1 MPRRE
6 NIRMSKGN
14 IIFLNGTACSGK
26 STIAKALQETL
37 DGFYLHTGIDHY
49 LENLPEK
56 FNVFSDD
63 LDPQTAEGV
72 LWVMTNN
79 QQVIE
84 VRIGPAG
91 FRIIKG
97 MYRAIAAIAEA
108 GNDLIVDDALFER
121 RSLREAVHTLYTFD
135 VMFVGVRCPLEVA
148 EFREQER
155 GNPARG
161 LARAHFALVH
171 AHGLYDLEVDTSVS
185 SPEECALQIKQRLQ
199 RGPEPSAFRQLRD
212 TWVSL

>member
-1 MPRRE
+1 
-6 NIRMSKGN
+6 MSKGN

-56 FNVFSDD
+56 FNVFSGG

-72 LWVMTNN
+72 LWVMNNN

-108 GNDLIVDDALFER
+108 GNDLIVDDALFEH

-148 EFREQER
+148 ESRERER
-155 GNPARG
+155 GNPALG
-161 LARAHFALVH
+161 LARAHFTQVH

-185 SPEECALQIKQRLQ
+185 SPEECAMQIKQRLQ
-199 RGPEPSAFRQLRD
+199 QGPGSSAFRQLRD
-212 TWVSL
+212 TWVAD

>member
-1 MPRRE
+1 
-6 NIRMSKGN
+6 MSKGN

-26 STIAKALQETL
+26 STLAKALQETL
-37 DGFYLHTGIDHY
+37 DGYYLHTGIDHY

-56 FNVFSDD
+56 FNMFSDG
-63 LDPQTAEGV
+63 LNPQTAEGV
-72 LWVMTNN
+72 LWVMTGD
-79 QQVIE
+79 QQVSE

-97 MYRAIAAIAEA
+97 MYSAIAALAEA
-108 GNDLIVDDALFER
+108 GNDLIVDDAMFER
-121 RSLREAVHTLYTFD
+121 RSLREAIHTLCRFN
-135 VMFVGVRCPLEVA
+135 VLFVGVRCSLEVA
-148 EFREQER
+148 ERRELER

-185 SPEECALQIKQRLQ
+185 SPEECALQIKRRLE
-199 RGPEPSAFRQLRD
+199 RGPEASAFRQLRD
-212 TWVSL
+212 SWAAG

>member
-1 MPRRE
+1 MPHRE
-6 NIRMSKGN
+6 SIRMSTGN

-56 FNVFSDD
+56 FNMFSDG

-72 LWVMTNN
+72 LWVMADD
-79 QQVIE
+79 QQVSE
-84 VRIGPAG
+84 VRIGSAG

-97 MYRAIAAIAEA
+97 MYRAIAALAEA

-121 RSLREAVHTLYTFD
+121 RSLREAVNTLYKFN

-148 EFREQER
+148 ERRERDR

-161 LARAHFALVH
+161 LARAHFTMVH
-171 AHGLYDLEVDTSVS
+171 AHGLYDLEVDTSAF

-199 RGPEPSAFRQLRD
+199 EGPEPSAFRQLRD
-212 TWVSL
+212 TWVAD

>member
-1 MPRRE
+1 
-6 NIRMSKGN
+6 MSRGN

-49 LENLPEK
+49 LENLPKK
-56 FNVFSDD
+56 FNAFSDG

-72 LWVMTNN
+72 LWVMNSD
-79 QQVIE
+79 QQVSE

-108 GNDLIVDDALFER
+108 GNNLIVDDALFER
-121 RSLREAVHTLYTFD
+121 RSLREAVHTLYRFNAL
-135 VMFVGVRCPLEVA
+135 FVSVRCPLEVA
-148 EFREQER
+148 EFRERER

-161 LARAHFALVH
+161 LARAHFTLVH

-185 SPEECALQIKQRLQ
+185 SPEECALQIKRRLQ
-199 RGPEPSAFRQLRD
+199 QGPEPSAFRQLRD
-212 TWVSL
+212 AWVAD